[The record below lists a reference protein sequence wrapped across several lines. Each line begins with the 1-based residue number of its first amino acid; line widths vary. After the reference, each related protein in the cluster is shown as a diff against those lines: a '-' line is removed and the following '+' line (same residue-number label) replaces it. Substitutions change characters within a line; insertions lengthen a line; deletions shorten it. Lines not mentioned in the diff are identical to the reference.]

1 MTIEDIMDCGV
12 EGWWRRGVVFG
23 DGAGGPNGFYSFL
36 VWFAFSC
43 RQDRMGHDFCRGGG
57 VGPLFWLLVFLRVF
71 VGVVEKFEE
80 VRGFGCSES
89 GHSGV
94 ILVWVV
100 FAC

>member
-1 MTIEDIMDCGV
+1 MAE
-12 EGWWRRGVVFG
+12 RRHGVVFG
-23 DGAGGPNGFYSFL
+23 DGVGGPNGFYSFL

-43 RQDRMGHDFCRGGG
+43 GQDRMGHDFCRGGEG
-57 VGPLFWLLVFLRVF
+57 VGPLFWLLAFLQVF
-71 VGVVEKFEE
+71 VGVVEEFEE

-94 ILVWVV
+94 VLVWVV